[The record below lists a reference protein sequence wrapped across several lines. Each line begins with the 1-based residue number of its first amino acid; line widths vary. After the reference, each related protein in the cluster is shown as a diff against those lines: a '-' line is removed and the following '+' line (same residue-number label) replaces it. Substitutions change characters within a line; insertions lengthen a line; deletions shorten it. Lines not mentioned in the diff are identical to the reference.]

1 MEPLAEPLALKS
13 FTIHNQ
19 TLISPMC
26 QYSAKEGLANDYHFA
41 HLLTF
46 ALGGAGIIFTE
57 GTFILNSATHG
68 IGNDHTEFC

>member
-26 QYSAKEGLANDYHFA
+26 QYSAKEGLANDRHFA
-41 HLLTF
+41 HLSTF

-57 GTFILNSATHG
+57 AAFISSSATQR
-68 IGNDHTEFC
+68 IGNGNTEFR